1 MAAYWIGIDTGGTF
15 TDLVLA
21 EPAAGRWVYHKV
33 PTRTADPAAGIL
45 DGIGE
50 LLQQAAVDAAQV
62 EFLVLGTTLAT
73 NAVLEG
79 KWAKTGLIT
88 TEGFRDVIELARQR
102 RPDYFNLDKV
112 KPIPPASRDCRI
124 EVAERVA
131 VDGEVIR
138 ALDEAGV
145 RAATQALQA
154 AGVQS
159 IAICFLHAY
168 RNPAH
173 EQRARE
179 LVEASWPGVTVCA
192 SHEVL
197 AEFREFERC
206 ASTLVNASLMPVMA
220 SYLDRFDAG
229 VRALGVPR
237 SPRVMQ
243 SNGGA
248 VTPAAVKRLPINTFF
263 SGPAGGVIG
272 SARLGARIGQPD
284 LVTFDMGGTSTDVC
298 LIKAGEPAKKSQREM
313 GGFPVRTRTLD
324 IHTIGA
330 GGGSI
335 AWIDAGG
342 LLKVGPRSAGA
353 YPGPAAYGRGGTE
366 ATVTDA
372 NVVLGRL
379 SPHSLLG
386 GRMPMHPEKAH
397 AAIAALAGRLGVD
410 PVRASAG
417 VIEIVNVNMM
427 GALRVISIEQGE
439 DPREFAL
446 VAFGGAGPLH
456 AVEVAAA
463 MGMRHVLVPARPG
476 LLSAE
481 GLLQADQRGDF
492 SLTRLLTLAAA
503 QLPAIDSGFAELRR
517 RGEAWLAEEQA
528 SGQTPVAEWSADLR
542 YVGQSFE
549 LVVPLARGG
558 LDAEAMRALVVA
570 FHARH
575 REYYGYD
582 IPDQDVELVN
592 LRLALTVPRPRPAF
606 AAPAAAVDL
615 AAGRRDVWFPA
626 TGYVSS
632 VVYDRA
638 ALAPGATFDGPAIIE
653 QMDATTVVPPGASV
667 RVDEAGNM
675 HVLLEDVKR

>member
-1 MAAYWIGIDTGGTF
+1 MAGYWIGIDTGGTF
-15 TDLVLA
+15 TDLVLV
-21 EPAAGRWVYHKV
+21 EPTAGRWVYHKV
-33 PTRTADPAAGIL
+33 PTLTADPAAGIL
-45 DGIGE
+45 DGIRE
-50 LLQQAAVDAAQV
+50 LLAQAAVAAADV

-112 KPIPPASRDCRI
+112 KPRPPASRDCRF

-131 VDGEVIR
+131 VDGQVVR
-138 ALDEAGV
+138 ALDEAAV
-145 RAATQALQA
+145 RAAAVALQA

-159 IAICFLHAY
+159 VAICFLHAY
-168 RNPAH
+168 QNPAH

-179 LVEASWPGVTVCA
+179 IVESVWPAATVCA

-197 AEFREFERC
+197 AEFREFERF

-220 SYLDRFDAG
+220 TYLDRFDSG
-229 VRALGVPR
+229 VRALGVPG

-272 SARLGARIGQPD
+272 SARLGQRIDQPN
-284 LVTFDMGGTSTDVC
+284 LITFDMGGTSTDVC

-313 GGFPVRTRTLD
+313 AGFPVRTRTLD
-324 IHTIGA
+324 LHTIGA

-386 GRMPMHPEKAH
+386 GRMKMHPERAH
-397 AAIAALAGRLGVD
+397 AAIGALADKLGVD

-439 DPREFAL
+439 DPRDFAL

-492 SLTRLLTLAAA
+492 SLTRLLTLEAA
-503 QLPAIDSGFAELRR
+503 QLPAIAGGFAELRR
-517 RGEAWLAEEQA
+517 RGELWLAEEQVR
-528 SGQTPVAEWSADLR
+528 GQVPVADWSADLR

-549 LVVPLARGG
+549 LVLPLADGH
-558 LDAEAMRALVVA
+558 LDAAAMAALVQA

-582 IPDQDVELVN
+582 IPDQPVELVN
-592 LRLALTVPRPRPAF
+592 LRLALTVPRRRPAF
-606 AAPAAAVDL
+606 AAPAAPEVV
-615 AAGRRDVWFPA
+615 AAARREVWFPA
-626 TGYVSS
+626 TGYVDTP
-632 VVYDRA
+632 VHDRA
-638 ALAPGATFDGPAIIE
+638 GLAAGSAFAGPAIIE
-653 QMDATTVVPPGASV
+653 QMDATTVVPPGAQVQLDS
-667 RVDEAGNM
+667 AGNM
-675 HVLLEDVKR
+675 HIRLEG